1 MLQLIPITSS
11 EEEEDDSACDY
22 LKKEG
27 FDEEDIKII
36 KEHFDKEGIRYCIKT
51 FKGISLQEIKE
62 DLKIYRG
69 KSGQCKGCHMVINE
83 DISIRMTLTPMII
96 YIF

>member
-11 EEEEDDSACDY
+11 DEEEDSSSEY

-27 FDEEDIKII
+27 FDEVDIKII

-51 FKGISLQEIKE
+51 FKGISMEEMKQ
-62 DLKIYRG
+62 DLKIYRK
-69 KSGQCKGCHMVINE
+69 KSVQCKGLFIKIKN
-83 DISIRMTLTPMII
+83 SLSKI
-96 YIF
+96 YR

>member
-51 FKGISLQEIKE
+51 FKGISLQEMKE

-69 KSGQCKGCHMVINE
+69 KSGQCKGFFVKIKNS
-83 DISIRMTLTPMII
+83 ISKICR
-96 YIF
+96 

>member
-11 EEEEDDSACDY
+11 EEEEDDSACGY

-27 FDEEDIKII
+27 FDVEDIKII

-51 FKGISLQEIKE
+51 FKGISLQEMKE

-69 KSGQCKGCHMVINE
+69 KSGQCKGLFVKIKNS
-83 DISIRMTLTPMII
+83 ISKICR
-96 YIF
+96 